1 MNINLHID
9 CDSLWVYASEHG
21 LRPDYHNCRV
31 YEESLPRLFELLE
44 ARNLR
49 ATWFVIGR
57 DLELPACRDFCRR
70 VVAAGHALANHTYSH
85 LKDFHS
91 AAHAIQ
97 RHEIVESHEAIRRE
111 LHYECRGIR
120 FPGYYFDR
128 TVVPVLHEFDYLY
141 DSSVLPGPGVH
152 MMTASYRLFNRHER
166 EKRFGRPW
174 FLFASASPYRLTG
187 GADSKTCWEVPIG
200 TAPLVRLPIHTT
212 FVFLWGMTYFEW
224 ALALN
229 RKLRTD
235 LVYLFHAIDLLD
247 SSGTGPLEQAV
258 GTLRRPV
265 TERRSSIA
273 RILDALSR
281 ETVTTTEESLA
292 ALEPALSRR
301 GRT

>member
-21 LRPDYHNCRV
+21 LRPDYGDSRI
-31 YEESLPRLFELLE
+31 YEESLPELLELLE

-49 ATWFVIGR
+49 ATWFLVGR

-70 VVAAGHALANHTYSH
+70 ALAARHTLANHTYSH

-91 AAHAIQ
+91 ASPNIQ
-97 RHEIVESHEAIRRE
+97 RYEILESHEAIRRQ

-120 FPGYYFDR
+120 FPGYYFNR
-128 TVVPVLHEFDYLY
+128 AIVPILEELDYLY
-141 DSSVLPGPGVH
+141 DSSVLPGPAVH
-152 MMTASYRLFNRHER
+152 MMTTAYRLFNRGER

-187 GADSKTCWEVPIG
+187 GAHRKTCWEVPIG

-212 FVFLWGMTYFEW
+212 FVFLWGMPYFEW

-229 RKLRTD
+229 RKLRKH

-247 SSGTGPLEQAV
+247 SSGKGPLEQTV
-258 GTLRRPV
+258 ETLRRPV

-292 ALEPALSRR
+292 AFTV
-301 GRT
+301 G